1 MEYTG
6 AIGYYVVES
15 GLGIWGPD
23 ISTGLCIGLGL
34 YRLYIYIIKIKNV
47 YIYMFLAIGKI
58 SSARG
63 LGLCLKGQHTMGWS

>member
-47 YIYMFLAIGKI
+47 YIYICFWLLV
-58 SSARG
+58 RY
-63 LGLCLKGQHTMGWS
+63 LVLEV